1 MGALNFIAWAFL
13 IVFVIAPI
21 AFFAI
26 ALLCQLVY
34 NLVGMVLMILCTI
47 LRGILGM
54 FGVACPEPCARLWD
68 DEDDEDDEDDT
79 KARKKSSELTPEEA
93 ILLEELK
100 ADLATRG
107 LETENTTRP

>member
-54 FGVACPEPCARLWD
+54 FGVACPEPLSTVKRLMAAAC
-68 DEDDEDDEDDT
+68 T
-79 KARKKSSELTPEEA
+79 CS
-93 ILLEELK
+93 ILCH
-100 ADLATRG
+100 RVSM
-107 LETENTTRP
+107 R